1 MIQIWRMCRV
11 ALLWCEA
18 KPRTFHPRLVPM
30 NTQSGI
36 LCDPASLVLYGRCQA
51 SSRPHARS
59 RKGESRRTW
68 SEPFFLEVFGGVLG
82 LGRIAAAHMSANQA
96 QAQVDPGVSG
106 FHAIFTHVL
115 VSVSELDLVKVAA
128 FVWHRFL
135 LDEKPQF

>member
-1 MIQIWRMCRV
+1 LHSYSV
-11 ALLWCEA
+11 
-18 KPRTFHPRLVPM
+18 
-30 NTQSGI
+30 
-36 LCDPASLVLYGRCQA
+36 A
-51 SSRPHARS
+51 SSSQSNPPSSHKFSWLDLVHVTPHPGFS
-59 RKGESRRTW
+59 RLNRTDQRVLR
-68 SEPFFLEVFGGVLG
+68 FVEVFGGVLV

-115 VSVSELDLVKVAA
+115 FSVSELDLVKVAA